1 MEEDEKNV
9 TEGPDARWRRGK
21 TEAKR
26 YIWPKRRGRWPVSIF
41 TGFPSTHDFYTAAIN
56 AYPRRQ
62 IYSGEGY
69 FLILT
74 LVLPS
79 SRSLCIPLS
88 FVTARSTGRDCC
100 MKGGGEGWLL
110 LGEILIGLLSR
121 PSEMPS
127 WSKVPAIS
135 TIIELLSLMKIG
147 RIARSTVCVVRIAA
161 VSRPNKPAF
170 SNSYVVPEWVRR
182 LD

>member
-9 TEGPDARWRRGK
+9 TEGPDARWRREK

-88 FVTARSTGRDCC
+88 FVTARSTGRDCR

-170 SNSYVVPEWVRR
+170 SNSYVVPEWVRC